1 MSGIKVADM
10 ATAQWE
16 RLIRTDLTGCFFT
29 CRRFGKDLR
38 AAGRPGSIVN
48 VSSIH
53 SGVMRAGGADYDAA
67 KGGLRNRTRTLALET
82 ARLGTTVH
90 AIAPGMILQ
99 TPNERAIGDL
109 SLRKALGGG
118 WPGRTDKRGSGK

>member
-29 CRRFGKDLR
+29 CRRFVKDLR

-67 KGGLRNRTRTLALET
+67 KGGLRNLPRTLALET
-82 ARLGTTVH
+82 ARPIGRASGRERVGTYVSISVG
-90 AIAPGMILQ
+90 AVSIKKQ
-99 TPNERAIGDL
+99 KQ
-109 SLRKALGGG
+109 RKEN
-118 WPGRTDKRGSGK
+118 T

>member
-29 CRRFGKDLR
+29 CRRFVKDLR

-48 VSSIH
+48 DSSIH

-67 KGGLRNRTRTLALET
+67 KGVLRNRTRTLAMET
-82 ARLGTTVH
+82 ARVGSTHYAFATGLFTQP
-90 AIAPGMILQ
+90 IK
-99 TPNERAIGDL
+99 ERAMEDQE
-109 SLRKALGGG
+109 RK
-118 WPGRTDKRGSGK
+118 R